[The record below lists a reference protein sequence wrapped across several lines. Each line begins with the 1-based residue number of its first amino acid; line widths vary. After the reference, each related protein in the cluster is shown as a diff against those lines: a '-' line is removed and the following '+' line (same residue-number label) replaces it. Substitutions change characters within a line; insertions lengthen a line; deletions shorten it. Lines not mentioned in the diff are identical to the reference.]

1 MARRKKTTARRRPA
15 TRKISMS
22 STKRRKNP
30 THPARKRR
38 STSMAASKRRTNPAR
53 RRRNPAPRR
62 RRNPSYDYK
71 AALIESAG
79 FVGGAFVSGWIN
91 GAMND
96 IFVKDGEDFDDRAA
110 KTLGIIKIVGSLGIF
125 ALGQYV
131 KQNPS
136 MLGGYSQQYQ
146 QYAGAIENFTVAGS
160 AVALADGL
168 DLVFKEEKRNE
179 YVANP
184 SLLDSNKTSEGTRR
198 RRRRSMR
205 GVIVQSPTLQRQLS
219 TSGMSGT
226 NMLPMH
232 GAMRGS
238 LEVYGS
244 PQPSLVAMQAS
255 AAPQRSYYGG
265 GPMSGSAYGSC
276 I

>member
-38 STSMAASKRRTNPAR
+38 TKSMAASKRRRNPAR

-136 MLGGYSQQYQ
+136 MLGGYAKQYQ

-160 AVALADGL
+160 AVALADGIQL
-168 DLVFKEEKRNE
+168 LTKEESRADAVLGLSTNRK
-179 YVANP
+179 A
-184 SLLDSNKTSEGTRR
+184 TTEGT

-205 GVIVQSPTLQRQLS
+205 GVIVQSPTLQSQLS
-219 TSGMSGT
+219 TSGMGGT
-226 NMLPMH
+226 NMLPMS
-232 GAMRGS
+232 GPMRGS
-238 LEVYGS
+238 LDVYAA
-244 PQPSLVAMQAS
+244 PQASLQAMQAS
-255 AAPQRSYYGG
+255 RSYYGG
-265 GPMSGSAYGSC
+265 GPMAGSAYGSC

>member
-1 MARRKKTTARRRPA
+1 MARRKKTSTRRRPA
-15 TRKISMS
+15 RKLTSMRS
-22 STKRRKNP
+22 TTKRRRNP
-30 THPARKRR
+30 AHP
-38 STSMAASKRRTNPAR
+38 KRRTAMAATKRRRNPAPK

-71 AALIESAG
+71 AALIESVG

-96 IFVKDGEDFDDRAA
+96 IFAKEGVADDKAA

-136 MLGGYSQQYQ
+136 MLGGYAQQYQ

-160 AVALADGL
+160 AVALADGI
-168 DLVFKEEKRNE
+168 DLLTKEDRRS
-179 YVANP
+179 AAIGGA
-184 SLLDSNKTSEGTRR
+184 LASNKGTAGT

-205 GVIVQSPTLQRQLS
+205 GVIVQSPTLQQQLS
-219 TSGMSGT
+219 TSGMAGT
-226 NMLPMH
+226 AMLPMN
-232 GAMRGS
+232 GMQGS
-238 LEVYGS
+238 LEMFGA

-255 AAPQRSYYGG
+255 AAPRRSYYGG
-265 GPMSGSAYGSC
+265 GPMGASAYGSC